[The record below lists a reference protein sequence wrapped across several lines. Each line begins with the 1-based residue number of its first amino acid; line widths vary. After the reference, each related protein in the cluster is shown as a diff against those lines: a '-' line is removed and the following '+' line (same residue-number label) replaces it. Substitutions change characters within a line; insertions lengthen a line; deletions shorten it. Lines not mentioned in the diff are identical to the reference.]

1 MSNRVEAKLG
11 RQELIFETGKMA
23 KQAHGAVMVQYGGTV
38 VLVTAVMSK
47 EPREGGDIDF
57 VPLTV
62 EYQEKT
68 YAAGKI
74 PGGFFKREGKPSEK
88 EVLTARLIDRPIRP
102 LFPAGISHEIQ
113 IMSMVLSHDGENDPD
128 VLAVNAASCA
138 LAISDIPF
146 DYMIGAVRVG
156 MIDGELVIN
165 PTFAE
170 LEKSSL
176 DIVVVGTKDKI
187 VMIESGMNELS
198 EEDVIKAIEFGHKN
212 LCVSIELQEK
222 LKQQCGKA
230 KETKVKYNAVD
241 EALYNKVNELAL
253 ARIREVEQKASK
265 EEREELMSAIG
276 KELVEKLVVEGS
288 AWTDSDVK
296 NALIKVEKEQVRKAI
311 LKDKKRVD
319 GRGFKDIR
327 PISCEVGVLPR
338 THGSALFTRGQTQ
351 SLSVTTLGTSADEQ
365 TIDALEG
372 ETSKSFMLH
381 YSFPPFSVG
390 EVKPVRGPGRREI
403 GHGALAERGLK
414 PVMPTKEEF
423 PYTVRVVSEVLES
436 NGSSSMATA
445 CAATLSLMDAGVPIK
460 APVAGIAI
468 GLVKE
473 GGDFVVLTDIAGLED
488 HFGDMDFKVTGTE
501 KGITAVQMDLKI
513 DGIGY
518 DIIRE
523 SLSHAKEARQTIL
536 GKIAQTLGEPRKELS
551 QYAPRIVS
559 FKINPDKIRDVIGPG
574 GKVIRKIIEDTGV
587 TIDIE
592 DDGTVNVASADGI
605 ALQKAIDIIN
615 KLTEAPVVGKI
626 YMGKVK
632 RIMPFGAFVEILP
645 NQEGLVHV
653 SELSDQYVK
662 NVEDVVKLGDE
673 FEVKL
678 MEIDDQNRLNL
689 SRKATLPG
697 AENAPERPPRERRE
711 PREGRDERRRHRK

>member
-1 MSNRVEAKLG
+1 
-11 RQELIFETGKMA
+11 
-23 KQAHGAVMVQYGGTV
+23 
-38 VLVTAVMSK
+38 
-47 EPREGGDIDF
+47 
-57 VPLTV
+57 
-62 EYQEKT
+62 
-68 YAAGKI
+68 
-74 PGGFFKREGKPSEK
+74 
-88 EVLTARLIDRPIRP
+88 
-102 LFPAGISHEIQ
+102 
-113 IMSMVLSHDGENDPD
+113 
-128 VLAVNAASCA
+128 
-138 LAISDIPF
+138 
-146 DYMIGAVRVG
+146 
-156 MIDGELVIN
+156 
-165 PTFAE
+165 
-170 LEKSSL
+170 
-176 DIVVVGTKDKI
+176 
-187 VMIESGMNELS
+187 
-198 EEDVIKAIEFGHKN
+198 
-212 LCVSIELQEK
+212 
-222 LKQQCGKA
+222 
-230 KETKVKYNAVD
+230 
-241 EALYNKVNELAL
+241 
-253 ARIREVEQKASK
+253 VEQKASK
-265 EEREELMSAIG
+265 EEREELMAVIA
-276 KELVEKLVVEGS
+276 KELIEKLVVEGS
-288 AWTDSDVK
+288 VWTDSDVK

-327 PISCEVGVLPR
+327 PISCEVGTLPR

-423 PYTVRVVSEVLES
+423 PYTIRVVSEVLES

-523 SLSHAKEARQTIL
+523 SLSQAKEARQTIL

-615 KLTEAPVVGKI
+615 KLTEVPVVGKI